1 MEDTLSFLFSF
12 SFLFFLN
19 CEPRVS
25 PIVYWLGLRTLT
37 GLCSVASVNVRLFAT
52 PLTVACQA
60 PLSMGF
66 SWQEHW
72 SGLPLPSPGDLHSWG
87 IIPEVSCVSCTA
99 DGFFTAEP
107 LPSTFSWASL
117 ASLSGPP
124 LTPYFSL
131 ICFQAPWDI
140 YPIQKP
146 CLWGFPQL
154 CPEMHF
160 HPLAYEGPA

>member
-1 MEDTLSFLFSF
+1 MLSCFSH
-12 SFLFFLN
+12 
-19 CEPRVS
+19 
-25 PIVYWLGLRTLT
+25 
-37 GLCSVASVNVRLFAT
+37 VRLFVT

-72 SGLPLPSPGDLHSWG
+72 SGLPFPSPGDLHNSG

-140 YPIQKP
+140 YPIQNP
-146 CLWGFPQL
+146 CLWGFPQAL
-154 CPEMHF
+154 PRDALFTPWPMRAQHNVTLWWQPF
-160 HPLAYEGPA
+160 LAVSML